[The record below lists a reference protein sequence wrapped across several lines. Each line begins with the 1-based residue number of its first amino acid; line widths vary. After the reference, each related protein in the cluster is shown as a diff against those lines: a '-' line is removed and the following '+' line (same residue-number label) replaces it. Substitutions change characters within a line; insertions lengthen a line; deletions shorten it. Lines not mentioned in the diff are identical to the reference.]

1 MCLRLSHMHFARL
14 GILPVA
20 KCMMMSAQM
29 QRQAYAVAGEP

>member
-1 MCLRLSHMHFARL
+1 MHFARM